1 MARFETGLHVVGFDA
16 DRATMIPDLLLAFAS
31 VAVLLSPVV
40 VDAGKCYELQRNKKL
55 EDDFWEPELPS

>member
-1 MARFETGLHVVGFDA
+1 
-16 DRATMIPDLLLAFAS
+16 MIPDLLLAFAS